1 MRSCVIQYLL
11 ILLETLN
18 FTKALHKVLIF
29 CEWRWLQG
37 YETNEN
43 NAMNEQK
50 KIRRFKLQI
59 KIHLNYIPPSFAVF
73 M

>member
-37 YETNEN
+37 YETSGN
-43 NAMNEQK
+43 NAMNK
-50 KIRRFKLQI
+50 KRFKLQI
-59 KIHLNYIPPSFAVF
+59 KIILNYIPPSFAAF